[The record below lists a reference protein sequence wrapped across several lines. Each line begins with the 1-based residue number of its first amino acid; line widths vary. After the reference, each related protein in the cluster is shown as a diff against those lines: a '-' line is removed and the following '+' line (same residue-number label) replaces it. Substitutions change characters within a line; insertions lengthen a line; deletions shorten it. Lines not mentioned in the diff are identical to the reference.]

1 MPKIME
7 NNYQERTYKMNE
19 QEITLIKKAFKEN
32 RTIVEKTP
40 EEIRK
45 VDSKYYQG
53 GSVYTLSDGEFID
66 LEIQERDYDIEDH
79 INYIEFAEALY
90 EKTKKKVNVYVY
102 CAPSIKINIQLYE
115 IPSEADFK
123 IRLAQLKNSSRIER
137 IKSKIIK

>member
-7 NNYQERTYKMNE
+7 NNYQERTDKMNE

-45 VDSKYYQG
+45 VDSKYYHG

-90 EKTKKKVNVYVY
+90 
-102 CAPSIKINIQLYE
+102 
-115 IPSEADFK
+115 
-123 IRLAQLKNSSRIER
+123 
-137 IKSKIIK
+137 